1 MVFED
6 KTNPFMPVKKKYKRV
21 LLKISGEV
29 LGDRKGHGI
38 DMEALGKIAKE
49 IADLNKHKIQVVV
62 VNGGGNIWRYR
73 DTKNS
78 GIERTTSDYM
88 GMMATIMNG
97 VALQSAI
104 ERKGVH
110 SRVATSL
117 DLPQIAEPYIRRRA
131 IRHLEKNRIVICA
144 GGTGNPYFTTDT
156 AAALRAVELGCD
168 VILKATKVDGVYTA
182 DPKKDSKAKRY
193 KKLSYAEAIAK
204 NLKVMDQTAFSLCRE
219 SNMNIVVFNM
229 YRKNAILDAALGK
242 DIGTLVS

>member
-1 MVFED
+1 
-6 KTNPFMPVKKKYKRV
+6 MPKKIKGYKRV
-21 LLKISGEV
+21 MLKISGEV
-29 LGDRKGHGI
+29 LGDHGQGI
-38 DMEALGKIAKE
+38 DTKALNKIAKE
-49 IADLNKHKIQVVV
+49 IVELNKHKIEVVI

-73 DTKNS
+73 DTKEA

-104 ERKGVH
+104 EKMGAYA
-110 SRVATSL
+110 RVATSL

-131 IRHLEKNRIVICA
+131 IRHLEKGRIVICA

-182 DPKKDSKAKRY
+182 DPEKDKKAKRY
-193 KKLSYAEAIAK
+193 ANLSYKEAIEK

-219 SNMNIVVFNM
+219 SNMKILVFNM
-229 YRKNAILDAALGK
+229 HKKGAILKAAQGEK
-242 DIGTLVS
+242 VGTLVS

>member
-1 MVFED
+1 M
-6 KTNPFMPVKKKYKRV
+6 
-21 LLKISGEV
+21 LKISGEV
-29 LGDRKGHGI
+29 LGDTHGQGI
-38 DMEALGKIAKE
+38 DTKALNKIAKE
-49 IADLNKHKIQVVV
+49 IANLSKHKIQVVV

-104 ERKGVH
+104 ERHGVYC
-110 SRVATSL
+110 RVATAL

-131 IRHLEKNRIVICA
+131 LRHLEKNRIVICA

-156 AAALRAVELGCD
+156 AAALRAVELECD
-168 VILKATKVDGVYTA
+168 VILKATKVDGVYSA
-182 DPKKDSKAKRY
+182 DPNKDKKAKLY
-193 KKLSYAEAIAK
+193 KKLTYLEAIEK
-204 NLKVMDQTAFSLCRE
+204 NLQVMDQTAFSLCRE
-219 SNMNIVVFNM
+219 SKLSIVVFNM
-229 YRKNAILDAALGK
+229 HHEDAILHAAQGK